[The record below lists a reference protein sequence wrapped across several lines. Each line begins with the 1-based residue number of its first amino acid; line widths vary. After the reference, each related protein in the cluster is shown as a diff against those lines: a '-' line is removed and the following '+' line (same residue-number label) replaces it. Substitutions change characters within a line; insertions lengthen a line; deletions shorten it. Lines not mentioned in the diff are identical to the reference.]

1 LNPIRFSKI
10 LIVDDSKA
18 FRVKIKQILRE
29 AKIGYVY
36 YEAETGK
43 EGISKYITLKPHLTL
58 LDISMPDIDGIS
70 VSKAIMKHD
79 PKAKIVIISTKDNQG
94 ILNATVNK
102 GWANDYVVK
111 PFDPRL
117 VVIAVSKQLT
127 VNRHLR
133 VNQM

>member
-1 LNPIRFSKI
+1 
-10 LIVDDSKA
+10 
-18 FRVKIKQILRE
+18 
-29 AKIGYVY
+29 
-36 YEAETGK
+36 
-43 EGISKYITLKPHLTL
+43 
-58 LDISMPDIDGIS
+58 MPEIDGIS

-133 VNQM
+133 VTEM